1 MSCRFTLAARTSIT
15 SQPGRRIGLG
25 LLADAEPR
33 ERVVRVL
40 IGDER
45 GEQLSRPRVDPE
57 ASPPMIKI
65 VALIKRKPDLSFEQF
80 SDYYL
85 HEHAKLCWSLAPPEV
100 AERVVLYSQSHA
112 RALGRGPASAP
123 FDCVTE
129 IGFADE
135 DGLRAWNEWYLGPD
149 GAELRADEDEL
160 HGH

>member
-1 MSCRFTLAARTSIT
+1 
-15 SQPGRRIGLG
+15 
-25 LLADAEPR
+25 
-33 ERVVRVL
+33 
-40 IGDER
+40 
-45 GEQLSRPRVDPE
+45 
-57 ASPPMIKI
+57 MIKI

-112 RALGRGPASAP
+112 RALGSGPASAP

-149 GAELRADEDEL
+149 GAELRADEANFMDTGQRVVVVTDVL
-160 HGH
+160 APPQPSGALSDPASS

>member
-1 MSCRFTLAARTSIT
+1 
-15 SQPGRRIGLG
+15 
-25 LLADAEPR
+25 
-33 ERVVRVL
+33 
-40 IGDER
+40 
-45 GEQLSRPRVDPE
+45 
-57 ASPPMIKI
+57 MIKI
-65 VALIKRKPDLSFEQF
+65 VALIRRKPDFSFEQF

-85 HEHAKLCWSLAPPEV
+85 HRHAKLCWSLAPPEV

-149 GAELRADEDEL
+149 AAELRADEANFMDTSQRVVVVTDEL
-160 HGH
+160 TPPQPSGALPAPRRSPSS